1 MSCLLNFTDVA
12 EGNTEVAQ
20 RRLEDMACLNVAAI
34 AALTHLPV
42 TAITADAAKRKV
54 LQSDLSYGNPFG
66 VTISFLGSDTLDRRS
81 TGALYIFHFVHF
93 TCLF

>member
-12 EGNTEVAQ
+12 EGNTEIAQ

-54 LQSDLSYGNPFG
+54 LQWDLLWQPFWG
-66 VTISFLGSDTLDRRS
+66 DNLVFR
-81 TGALYIFHFVHF
+81 F
-93 TCLF
+93 

>member
-1 MSCLLNFTDVA
+1 MKIIHCFTDVA
-12 EGNTEVAQ
+12 EGNTEIAQ

-54 LQSDLSYGNPFG
+54 LQWDLSYA
-66 VTISFLGSDTLDRRS
+66 TLLGDNLVFR
-81 TGALYIFHFVHF
+81 F
-93 TCLF
+93 